1 MANFQLIKS
10 LAAERGKTIADLAE
24 DLKISPAG
32 VYTIIKTNS
41 TSTTTIE
48 QIAHILKVKVGVF
61 FDEPESEEE
70 TPQDPNSII
79 AQKDA
84 IIAQKDKII
93 EQQEA
98 LIRVLT
104 SHR

>member
-61 FDEPESEEE
+61 FDEPEPAEE
-70 TPQDPNSII
+70 PQDPNSLI